1 MRSSFA
7 FVWWVCDVS
16 IWHGAEGLGG
26 ATIATAIQGYNRH
39 AERVPGMPALDP
51 TSDIDIPNS
60 LRRTTQLAPHDVI
73 GCSSRSPPMMLARAD
88 EVIE

>member
-26 ATIATAIQGYNRH
+26 ATIATAIQGYNRR

-51 TSDIDIPNS
+51 HVWTGGALQEKSV
-60 LRRTTQLAPHDVI
+60 R
-73 GCSSRSPPMMLARAD
+73 M
-88 EVIE
+88 E